1 MSKPI
6 KVTLTMDPD
15 TARSVL
21 NILEHAIAQGDQRLE
36 LDKDRFDKSAV
47 EFHERTKDQ
56 LQRQVL
62 EPIRAC
68 FPPKAYCECHPS
80 PDRPTYHFRPCS
92 KGLTEGYK
100 PT

>member
-1 MSKPI
+1 MSKSI

-21 NILEHAIAQGDQRLE
+21 GILEHAIAEGDAKVE

-56 LQRQVL
+56 LERQVL
-62 EPIRAC
+62 APIRSC
-68 FPPKAYCECHPS
+68 FPK
-80 PDRPTYHFRPCS
+80 
-92 KGLTEGYK
+92 
-100 PT
+100 

>member
-21 NILEHAIAQGDQRLE
+21 GIIEHALATGDQNLE
-36 LDKDRFDKSAV
+36 CDAEQYDKSAV
-47 EFHERTKDQ
+47 EFHEHTKDQ

-62 EPIRAC
+62 EPIRNG
-68 FPPKAYCECHPS
+68 FPVPS
-80 PDRPTYHFRPCS
+80 
-92 KGLTEGYK
+92 
-100 PT
+100 

>member
-21 NILEHAIAQGDQRLE
+21 GIIEGALARGDQNLE
-36 LDKDRFDKSAV
+36 MDAKQYDKSAV
-47 EFHERTKDQ
+47 EFHERTKEA

-62 EPIRAC
+62 APIRAC
-68 FPPKAYCECHPS
+68 FPK
-80 PDRPTYHFRPCS
+80 
-92 KGLTEGYK
+92 
-100 PT
+100 